1 MKRTLFNLVSF
12 KAGWL
17 AVVLLAAA
25 GRPVAGSVAALC
37 VIALHL
43 AQSPDRRRELLLIAA
58 SAAVGLLWE
67 SLLVAANVLEY
78 RAGVVFDGVAPFWI
92 VVMWM
97 LFATTLNVGMRW
109 LRRSTLLAV
118 AAGLIGGPMAFFAG
132 QSFGAVTFADPVYS
146 PMIIG
151 LGWALLLPLMVGI
164 AGRFD
169 GFVTVHEPS
178 RV

>member
-1 MKRTLFNLVSF
+1 MQRTLFNLVSF

-25 GRPVAGSVAALC
+25 GMPIAGSVAALC
-37 VIALHL
+37 VVALHL
-43 AQSPDRRRELLLIAA
+43 VQSPDRRSELLLIAVA
-58 SAAVGLLWE
+58 AAVGLAWE

-78 RAGVVFDGVAPFWI
+78 GSGVVLDGIAPFWI

-109 LRRSTLLAV
+109 LRRSTFLAI
-118 AAGLIGGPMAFFAG
+118 AAGMIGGPMAFLAG
-132 QSFGAVTFADPVYS
+132 QSVGAVSFADPVYS
-146 PMIIG
+146 PVIIG
-151 LGWALLLPLMVGI
+151 LGWAMLLPLMVAI

-178 RV
+178 RA